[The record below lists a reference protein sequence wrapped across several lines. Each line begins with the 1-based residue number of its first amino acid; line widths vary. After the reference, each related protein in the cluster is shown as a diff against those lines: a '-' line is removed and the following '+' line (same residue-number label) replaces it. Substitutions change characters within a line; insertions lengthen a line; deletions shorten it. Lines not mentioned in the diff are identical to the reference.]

1 MIKTFF
7 LAASVS
13 LFATSATAEPKCGPR
28 DNVVNYL
35 TSNYSET
42 VQAAGIAGT
51 SVFMEFWA
59 NTETRTWTFTLTLP
73 DGNTCMMA
81 SGTNLE
87 MLEQAPAP
95 QGDLN

>member
-1 MIKTFF
+1 MIKTFL
-7 LAASVS
+7 LAAAASA
-13 LFATSATAEPKCGPR
+13 LATTAMAEPKCAPR
-28 DNVVNYL
+28 DTIVNYL
-35 TSNYSET
+35 TSNYRET
-42 VQAAGIAGT
+42 VQAMGIAGT
-51 SVFMEFWA
+51 SLLMEFWA

-81 SGTNLE
+81 DGSNLE